1 MAWNKPSLENQQ
13 PVKKRAAKAPS
24 AKRGIIAGA
33 VVVVA
38 LGTLCLWMFSGGDDT
53 PSQGTRHKAQ
63 GTIREVTPAAAPT
76 NRVEVLKKPS
86 AVDLLRAKYPGEIP
100 PGWNKPY
107 HPGAYRKDGTL
118 KRYSRYIRVITNE
131 AVAAS
136 LEDRTFSN
144 FADRDIASML
154 LVEPGET
161 LVGDGP
167 HCDESFVANFVESL
181 KTEIVIDKEKDTP
194 MQQELKQAVAE
205 TRKELKARF
214 DAGEDIVAIMNET
227 RQQLR
232 ELGLYREEIKKM
244 VDEAKAE
251 HGDEFTEQDEK
262 DLINA
267 ANQMLEE
274 RGCKHLELPAAFI
287 EKAKMD

>member
-1 MAWNKPSLENQQ
+1 MGWNGSGGNSTPQKPKAAAKKPS
-13 PVKKRAAKAPS
+13 PI
-24 AKRGIIAGA
+24 RGLVAGA
-33 VVVVA
+33 VLVA
-38 LGTLCLWMFSGGDDT
+38 AVIGCYFAFFSGAEKPQKVVEQKK
-53 PSQGTRHKAQ
+53 PSRIKEVKPAPAPKAKPVQ
-63 GTIREVTPAAAPT
+63 E
-76 NRVEVLKKPS
+76 KKPS

-136 LEDRTFSN
+136 IEDRTFSN
-144 FADRDIASML
+144 FAERDIASML
-154 LVEPGET
+154 MVEPGET
-161 LVGDGP
+161 LVGDGQMY
-167 HCDESFVANFVESL
+167 DDTFRENFIESL

-205 TRKELKARF
+205 TRKELKARL

-244 VDEAKAE
+244 VDEMKAE
-251 HGDEFTEQDEK
+251 HGDEFTEQDEV

-287 EKAKMD
+287 EQVKMY